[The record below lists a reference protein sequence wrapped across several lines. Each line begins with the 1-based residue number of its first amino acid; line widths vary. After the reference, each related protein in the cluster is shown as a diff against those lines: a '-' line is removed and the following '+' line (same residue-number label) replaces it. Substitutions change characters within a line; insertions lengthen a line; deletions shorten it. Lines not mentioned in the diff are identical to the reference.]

1 MTLALTLVLLFQA
14 PAGLAGRWEM
24 DPYEST
30 DPGPMMEHFGV
41 PRAFKSMATMRFVL
55 NITVGKK
62 SFTMGGEGPMGNR
75 SETFQLDGK
84 TKTRAD
90 VFGNKVE
97 FVSAVEDGVI
107 VSRGTVKRNGK
118 NEPVRWE
125 RSVDGDVMKMK
136 LTVGEQTLTRVFR
149 RLGAAAPER

>member
-1 MTLALTLVLLFQA
+1 MTLALTLALLFQA

-62 SFTMGGEGPMGNR
+62 SFTMGGGGPMGNR

>member
-1 MTLALTLVLLFQA
+1 VTLALALVLLFQA

-24 DPYEST
+24 DPYDSD

-41 PRAFKSMATMRFVL
+41 PRAFKVMATMKFVL
-55 NITVGKK
+55 NVTLGKK
-62 SFTMGGEGPMGNR
+62 SFTLRGEGAMGDR

-84 TKTRAD
+84 TPTKAQ

-97 FVSAVEDGVI
+97 FVSAVENGTI
-107 VSRGTVKRNGK
+107 VSRGTVKRDGK
-118 NEPVRWE
+118 KEPVVWE

-136 LTVGEQTLTRVFR
+136 LTVGERTLTRVFR
-149 RLGAAAPER
+149 RIGAMPPER